1 MAAFDPRADA
11 ETCYK
16 AMKGAGTDEKA
27 LISVFGYR
35 SKQQLHEIA
44 KEYEA
49 AHNVSLYKDVDG
61 DTSGNFRELL
71 LWLLLPAAG
80 VRKELL
86 KKATKGAGTAEKYLI
101 DALAPATNQEVI
113 DLYQFDPAI
122 VKDVLND
129 VSHGDFAKV
138 VNEVLKGKRDENPH
152 VDEGEATKVADAL
165 YKAGE
170 GKLGTDEDTF
180 TALITRY
187 GSHFLQRASAI
198 YASKHKHGL
207 DVAIKKETS
216 GHYEDIL
223 VALVQ
228 TPLQYYADRLYSA
241 MKGLGTDER
250 ALNYIFAILSR
261 HELHQVAQILHEKH
275 KDKTLEKMVESDTSS
290 YYRDLLLALIK

>member
-1 MAAFDPRADA
+1 MAAFDPKADA
-11 ETCYK
+11 EVCHK
-16 AMKGAGTDEKA
+16 AIKGAGTDEKA

-44 KEYEA
+44 NEYQA
-49 AHNVSLYKDVDG
+49 AHGNTLYKDIDG
-61 DTSGNFRELL
+61 DCSGNFRELM
-71 LWLLLPAAG
+71 LWLLLPSAG

-86 KKATKGAGTAEKYLI
+86 KKATKGAGTAEVYLI
-101 DALAPATNQEVI
+101 DALAPATNQEVL
-113 DLYQFDPAI
+113 DLYQHDPSI

-138 VNEVLKGKRDENPH
+138 VNELLKGKRDENPH
-152 VDEGEATKVADAL
+152 IDESEAAAVAEKL

-180 TALITRY
+180 TALLTKH
-187 GSHFLQRASAI
+187 GSLFLQKASSL

-207 DVAIKKETS
+207 EVAIKKETS
-216 GHYEDIL
+216 GYYEDIL

-228 TPLQYYADRLYSA
+228 TPLQYYAERLFSA

-250 ALNYIFAILSR
+250 ALNYIFGLLSR
-261 HELHQVAQILHEKH
+261 HDLHQVAAILHEKH
-275 KDKTLEKMVESDTSS
+275 KDKTLEKMVESDCSS
-290 YYRDLLLALIK
+290 YYRDLLLALLK